1 MKVSKVSTRP
11 VFAPEEAPQG
21 DFLKPKPKP
30 ESALQ
35 ESAFFAA
42 QVRGIGPLKLN
53 TAKAKL
59 KLRKKVEA
67 SLNEVF
73 KVPALIDGLTDYLA
87 EVVNEDSQRARL
99 LGI

>member
-21 DFLKPKPKP
+21 DFLKPKP

-87 EVVNEDSQRARL
+87 EVLPEDPQRARL
-99 LGI
+99 LGV

>member
-1 MKVSKVSTRP
+1 MKVTKVSTRP
-11 VFAPEEAPQG
+11 VLATEGAPQG
-21 DFLKPKPKP
+21 DFLKPKP

-59 KLRKKVEA
+59 KLRKKVET
-67 SLNEVF
+67 SLTEAF
-73 KVPALIDGLTDYLA
+73 KVPALIDGLTDYLS
-87 EVVNEDSQRARL
+87 EVVHEDVQRARL
-99 LGI
+99 LGV

>member
-21 DFLKPKPKP
+21 DFLKPKP

>member
-21 DFLKPKPKP
+21 DFPKP

-67 SLNEVF
+67 SLTEVF

>member
-11 VFAPEEAPQG
+11 VFAPEEAPKG
-21 DFLKPKPKP
+21 DFLKPKP

-67 SLNEVF
+67 SLTEVF

-87 EVVNEDSQRARL
+87 EVMNEDPQRARL
-99 LGI
+99 WGV

>member
-11 VFAPEEAPQG
+11 VFAPEEAPKG
-21 DFLKPKPKP
+21 DFLKPK
-30 ESALQ
+30 SALQ

-67 SLNEVF
+67 SLTEVF

-87 EVVNEDSQRARL
+87 EVMNEDPQRARL
-99 LGI
+99 WGV

>member
-21 DFLKPKPKP
+21 DFLKPKP

-87 EVVNEDSQRARL
+87 EVLPEDPQRARL
-99 LGI
+99 WGV